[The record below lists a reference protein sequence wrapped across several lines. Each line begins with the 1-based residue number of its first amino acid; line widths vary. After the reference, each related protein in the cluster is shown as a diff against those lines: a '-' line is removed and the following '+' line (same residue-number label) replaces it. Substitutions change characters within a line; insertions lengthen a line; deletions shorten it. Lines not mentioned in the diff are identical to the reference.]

1 MQESGTTLA
10 TIWLILLRLVEMR
23 GIDPDQ
29 FRQRLGIARET
40 LCDVEARLP
49 VRLVDTAITRAA
61 AEIGDD
67 AFALRAGECWHPS
80 NLGTMG
86 YAWLSSRT
94 LHTGLKRMERF
105 SRILGSRVSQRV
117 DEEPRGVRFTFDH
130 GRGDAAV
137 GPLLADFSLSILIAM
152 CRVNAGPSLCP
163 ESVRLRRPEPANPEP
178 WHSFFACPIAFGEP
192 VDSFLL
198 AAEVADAPLPSA
210 NIPLANTFDA
220 ILTEQLAGLF
230 ADDIVSRCKTQILQ
244 HLTSGMPSAQQVAHA
259 LGLSQRTLQRRLA
272 ALGLT
277 FQGVVDETRHEL
289 ARRYLDDP
297 GKSVTEVTFLL
308 GFSEQSAFT
317 RAFRRWSG
325 MAPSAYRGIAGTA
338 C

>member
-1 MQESGTTLA
+1 MDGSGSTLA
-10 TIWLILLRLVEMR
+10 TVWLILLRLVEVH
-23 GIDPDQ
+23 GIDPEQ
-29 FRQRLGIARET
+29 FRKTLGIARET
-40 LCDVEARLP
+40 LRDEHARLP
-49 VRLVDTAITRAA
+49 AHLVDRAFELAAAQIGDAAFVLRAA
-61 AEIGDD
+61 
-67 AFALRAGECWHPS
+67 ECWHPS

-94 LHTGLKRMERF
+94 LHTGLKRLERF
-105 SRILGSRVSQRV
+105 SRLLGSRARYRCC
-117 DEEPRGVRFTFDH
+117 EERDGVHLGFDH
-130 GRGDAAV
+130 GRGDSTL
-137 GPLLADFSLSILIAM
+137 GPMLADFSLSVLIAM
-152 CRVNAGPSLCP
+152 CRVNGGLSLSP
-163 ESVRLRRPEPANPEP
+163 VRVHLRRPEPANPQP
-178 WHSFFACPIAFGEP
+178 WQAFFGCPIAFGAP
-192 VDSFLL
+192 ADGFVL
-198 AAEVADAPLPSA
+198 ASEVANAPLPSA
-210 NIPLANTFDA
+210 NLLLANTFDA
-220 ILTEQLAGLF
+220 ILTEQQAGLF
-230 ADDIVSRCKTQILQ
+230 DDDIVSRCKAQVLRQ
-244 HLTSGMPSAQQVAHA
+244 LTSGTPAAPQVAHA

-272 ALGLT
+272 ALDLT